1 MAVVIRTVDFKDND
15 RMLTFLTKDYGLM
28 SAKVRGAKKQTSK
41 LFSASSLFCCAE
53 YTFYEKNGF
62 FGVRAGDIKYTFG
75 HVLDDYDGYAA
86 ACFIADAVEK
96 VAQEDYHA
104 PKLFALVINALWAL
118 DKGAAM
124 PKATACYFV
133 QRLLML
139 EGVYPELE
147 HCLVCGSGENLA
159 KMSVEHGGVV
169 CSSCEGGKRIE
180 KSVIEALVDMRDV
193 LPSDIGKVAI
203 SQSTQIKLLRLL
215 VDYLEYVLGKPLKTS
230 KYILATK

>member
-15 RMLTFLTKDYGLM
+15 RMITFLTKDYGLM

-53 YTFYEKNGF
+53 YTFYEKSGF
-62 FGVRAGDIKYTFG
+62 FGVKSCDIKYTFG
-75 HVLDDYDGYAA
+75 HVQDDYDGYAV

-104 PKLFALVINALWAL
+104 PKLFALVVNALWAL
-118 DKGAAM
+118 DKGAAT
-124 PKATACYFV
+124 PKAVACYFI

-147 HCLVCGSGENLA
+147 HCLVCGSTQSLT
-159 KMSVEHGGVV
+159 KMSTEHGGLV
-169 CSSCEGGKRIE
+169 CSSCEGGKRVE
-180 KSVIEALVDMRDV
+180 TSVIKALKDMQDV
-193 LPSDIGKVAI
+193 LPSDIGKVANA
-203 SQSTQIKLLRLL
+203 QSTQIKLLAVL

-230 KYILATK
+230 KYILGEK